1 MDRTVYLRSLQ
12 ASNSIAELSSSSMSR
27 SLCRIG
33 CKLYCPCTPHPG
45 CLCLLSSSL
54 LRYFYALSVCVRVSS
69 LVLLFPSFFYNF
81 LLLIRMTPIN
91 AASRPPSFGRRV
103 AAKVTSLIAK
113 FEAMSAAPN
122 AQTRRKI
129 TPPRKRT
136 LGSVVTPGG
145 SSLSRRSTLRKSIGK
160 KARIFVKLDWEK
172 ENANRHPAK
181 VAPPPKRILKASRS
195 ITNPKGRRR
204 VTLPIGNPAS
214 TTKRR
219 RSLSGTFNCYSLSR
233 YNADDEKSG
242 ITLDGPAFGP
252 DTSSGS
258 STLRSTPAASTPPV
272 ARILPSSFFSQ
283 LVAPDLPLKDTPR
296 IRVFTDS
303 EDSDLLIV
311 EKRHRIDYR
320 QFRLTSVDKQKSVW
334 RRKITPPKISVK
346 ELISLFRP
354 EEAVVTR
361 NVQVPVHSSPP
372 PGLSE
377 ASVESSGDD
386 ESVASSADTPLTLSP
401 AVSVTSSGSQRPPQ
415 DSIAGGNGMQDLVLS
430 GSEVGTTGSTI
441 GSSFA
446 SSLGRSLTS
455 SQRSTVGRRA
465 LANVG
470 VNVVPPP
477 LFYWLCR

>member
-1 MDRTVYLRSLQ
+1 LPV
-12 ASNSIAELSSSSMSR
+12 
-27 SLCRIG
+27 
-33 CKLYCPCTPHPG
+33 HPENYTSW
-45 CLCLLSSSL
+45 LFTLIL
-54 LRYFYALSVCVRVSS
+54 LRYLHALSVSVCALF
-69 LVLLFPSFFYNF
+69 LVLLFPSFFYSF
-81 LLLIRMTPIN
+81 QLLIRMTPIN

-122 AQTRRKI
+122 VQTRRKI

-136 LGSVVTPGG
+136 LGSVVTPGS

-172 ENANRHPAK
+172 ENANRRPAK

-195 ITNPKGRRR
+195 ITNPRGRRR

-214 TTKRR
+214 TTKKRR
-219 RSLSGTFNCYSLSR
+219 TLSGTFNCYSPSR

-258 STLRSTPAASTPPV
+258 STLRSTPAAPTPPV

-311 EKRHRIDYR
+311 EKRQRIDYK
-320 QFRLTSVDKQKSVW
+320 QFRLTSVDKQKSMW
-334 RRKITPPKISVK
+334 KRKITPPKISVK

-354 EEAVVTR
+354 EEAAATR
-361 NVQVPVHSSPP
+361 NVQVPAHRSPP
-372 PGLSE
+372 PRPPK
-377 ASVESSGDD
+377 ASVESSGG
-386 ESVASSADTPLTLSP
+386 SGSIASSADTPLTLSP
-401 AVSVTSSGSQRPPQ
+401 AISVTSSGSQRPPQ
-415 DSIAGGNGMQDLVLS
+415 DSIARGNGMQDLILS

-477 LFYWLCR
+477 LLYWLCR